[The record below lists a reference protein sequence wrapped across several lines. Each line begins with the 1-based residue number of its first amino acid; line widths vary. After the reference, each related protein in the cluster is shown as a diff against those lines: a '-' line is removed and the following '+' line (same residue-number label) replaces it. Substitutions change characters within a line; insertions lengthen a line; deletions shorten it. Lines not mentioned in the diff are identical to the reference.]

1 MKSPSHPLF
10 PPKKYS
16 LLTNTPL
23 PANNTASHP
32 AASLGLECVNAAMHL
47 SAFVYLSAF
56 IGGLLFCRGSVCGA
70 ARAAAVF
77 GALSF
82 LVWAASAALAGRQMA
97 GAGTGSGR
105 QQQRKAEKESR
116 LEEGGA

>member
-1 MKSPSHPLF
+1 
-10 PPKKYS
+10 
-16 LLTNTPL
+16 
-23 PANNTASHP
+23 
-32 AASLGLECVNAAMHL
+32 MHL

-97 GAGTGSGR
+97 GSGGAALGRRRR
-105 QQQRKAEKESR
+105 QQQQQKAEKETR
-116 LEEGGA
+116 LEEGAA

>member
-1 MKSPSHPLF
+1 
-10 PPKKYS
+10 
-16 LLTNTPL
+16 
-23 PANNTASHP
+23 
-32 AASLGLECVNAAMHL
+32 MHL

-97 GAGTGSGR
+97 GSGIGSGR
-105 QQQRKAEKESR
+105 RQQQQRKAEKESR